1 MVAGRLPKL
10 IGLVMLSNHV
20 LDVVTNTQVG
30 SISCKVE
37 SEKTDMHIV
46 VPVMFGTLA
55 VVPVG

>member
-1 MVAGRLPKL
+1 
-10 IGLVMLSNHV
+10 MLSNHV